1 MPRRK
6 NLALKDIRKHQTS
19 TDYLIPAAP
28 FRRLVAETIQN
39 VANENDLCIQQNAV
53 NALQTEFEAYGVDL
67 LRKANLIAISQ
78 GRETLLPEDIN
89 LLSELL
95 K

>member
-6 NLALKDIRKHQTS
+6 NLAMKEIQKLQTS
-19 TDYLIPAAP
+19 TRLLIPAAP
-28 FRRLVAETIQN
+28 FRRLVVETIQN
-39 VANENDLCIQQNAV
+39 VAVESDMCVQQTAV
-53 NALQTEFEAYGVDL
+53 NALHTEFEAYGVEM

-78 GRETLLPEDIN
+78 GRETLLPEDIS
-89 LLSELL
+89 LLGKLL